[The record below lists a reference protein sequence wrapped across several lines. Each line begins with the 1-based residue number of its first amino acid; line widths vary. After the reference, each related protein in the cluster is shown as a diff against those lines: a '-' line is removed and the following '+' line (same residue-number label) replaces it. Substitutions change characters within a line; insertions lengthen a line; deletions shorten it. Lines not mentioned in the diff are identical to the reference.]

1 VVYRRRHAQDLLRHT
16 KEVPAQSLKSTRV
29 EVYISHLRDTF
40 MRMRPL
46 RRLALYAV
54 IAGTLAAL
62 VVSCDRYRFEAR
74 NRTVEITMD
83 QQDLSDF
90 AQAYGYNLDELMRE
104 MRRAGLTSVAVYEEQ
119 GQRVNGTQHALA
131 LTGQQI
137 IDSARLS
144 ALGDPLLSSMVRS
157 QRIDAASVYLLVYD
171 ASTLRRYV
179 SVLRTQLE
187 PSTVTVV
194 RARLPAI
201 VQVRTQLDFFNGLG
215 LGIPQDI
222 ADQVRRDGLL
232 VDPRVQNNERMG
244 PDRIA
249 ATFDQMLQGGRVST
263 VIFWGPS
270 NAVLGYPFSLDAT
283 ADNFRMH
290 KTLMFGDVESYTE
303 DQIQKGSITL
313 ARKIVN
319 QTVRVEAISKVELDK
334 LDLDVVIARY
344 LLGVRER
351 NIRVIYLRPFPH
363 VVQRTLP
370 DGTTVTESA
379 EATNLEMLRR
389 LRDALEQNG
398 FRTGHAYGFENF
410 GHGTSIRSDLEL
422 DLLYFI
428 VAVGVA
434 GTFLLLL
441 DLYGA
446 AQSWM
451 PWTFF
456 AITTICFWVLVPF
469 QRDYIVRQLWALGG
483 ALTFAVLSGTTL
495 ASYFANPRWR
505 PQRMLATDLRDG
517 LVCLL
522 RAAGVAVLGGL
533 FVAGLL
539 SQATFM
545 IEVQQF
551 IGIKLLLVA
560 PPLVL
565 LALYTFSPLFGSAQ
579 RPKDVAGSAL
589 RVWEFIAVLVAA
601 GAAALLLMRSGNQ
614 PDVGVSGFE
623 THLRGFLTTLVGAR
637 PRFKEFLLGFPALV
651 ILPALSPAQRR
662 AWGWFIVVVSGI
674 ALADVLDTF
683 SHIHTPMLITI
694 VRVFNGLLFGVII
707 ALIVWAI
714 GALVRLLQ
722 HKREHGPAA

>member
-1 VVYRRRHAQDLLRHT
+1 MVYRRRHAQDLLRHT

-303 DQIQKGSITL
+303 DQIQKGSITPCAQDRQSNR
-313 ARKIVN
+313 ARGGHL
-319 QTVRVEAISKVELDK
+319 Q
-334 LDLDVVIARY
+334 
-344 LLGVRER
+344 G
-351 NIRVIYLRPFPH
+351 
-363 VVQRTLP
+363 
-370 DGTTVTESA
+370 GT
-379 EATNLEMLRR
+379 
-389 LRDALEQNG
+389 
-398 FRTGHAYGFENF
+398 
-410 GHGTSIRSDLEL
+410 
-422 DLLYFI
+422 
-428 VAVGVA
+428 
-434 GTFLLLL
+434 
-441 DLYGA
+441 
-446 AQSWM
+446 
-451 PWTFF
+451 
-456 AITTICFWVLVPF
+456 
-469 QRDYIVRQLWALGG
+469 RQ
-483 ALTFAVLSGTTL
+483 
-495 ASYFANPRWR
+495 
-505 PQRMLATDLRDG
+505 
-517 LVCLL
+517 
-522 RAAGVAVLGGL
+522 
-533 FVAGLL
+533 
-539 SQATFM
+539 
-545 IEVQQF
+545 
-551 IGIKLLLVA
+551 
-560 PPLVL
+560 
-565 LALYTFSPLFGSAQ
+565 
-579 RPKDVAGSAL
+579 
-589 RVWEFIAVLVAA
+589 
-601 GAAALLLMRSGNQ
+601 
-614 PDVGVSGFE
+614 
-623 THLRGFLTTLVGAR
+623 AR
-637 PRFKEFLLGFPALV
+637 PRRRDRS
-651 ILPALSPAQRR
+651 LPARR
-662 AWGWFIVVVSGI
+662 ARAQYPGDLPASVPTCRAAHAARWHNRHGI
-674 ALADVLDTF
+674 RRSDQPGDAAPPARRFGTKWLP
-683 SHIHTPMLITI
+683 HWPR
-694 VRVFNGLLFGVII
+694 VRF
-707 ALIVWAI
+707 
-714 GALVRLLQ
+714 
-722 HKREHGPAA
+722 

>member
-1 VVYRRRHAQDLLRHT
+1 
-16 KEVPAQSLKSTRV
+16 
-29 EVYISHLRDTF
+29 
-40 MRMRPL
+40 MRLSQL
-46 RRLALYAV
+46 RRYALLAV

-62 VVSCDRYRFEAR
+62 IVSCDRFRFEAR

-90 AQAYGYNLDELMRE
+90 AQAYGYDLDELMRE
-104 MRRAGLTSVAVYEEQ
+104 MRRAGLTSVAVYEET
-119 GQRVNGTQHALA
+119 GQRVNLSQHALA

-144 ALGDPLLSSMVRS
+144 ALGDPLLASMARN
-157 QRIDAASVYLLVYD
+157 QHIDVQSVYLLVYD
-171 ASTLRRYV
+171 AATLRRYV

-201 VQVRTQLDFFNGLG
+201 VEVRTQLDFFNGLG
-215 LGIPQDI
+215 LGVPQDI
-222 ADQVRRDGLL
+222 ADQVRRNGLL

-270 NAVLGYPFSLDAT
+270 NAVLGYPFNLDAT
-283 ADNFRMH
+283 ADNFRAH
-290 KTLMFGDVESYTE
+290 KTLMFGDVESYAE

-313 ARKIVN
+313 ARKVVN
-319 QTVRVEAISKVELDK
+319 QTVRVQAISKVELDK

-351 NIRVIYLRPFPH
+351 NIRVVYLRPFPH
-363 VVQRTLP
+363 VVQKTLP
-370 DGTTVTESA
+370 DGTTMTESA
-379 EATNLEMLRR
+379 EATNLDMLRR
-389 LRDALEQNG
+389 LRDGLQQNG
-398 FRTGHAYGFENF
+398 FRIGHAYGFENF
-410 GHGTSIRSDLEL
+410 GHGASLRSDLEL
-422 DLLYFI
+422 DILYFI
-428 VAVGVA
+428 VAIGVA
-434 GTFLLLL
+434 GGFLLLL

-446 AQSWM
+446 AAPWM

-456 AITTICFWVLVPF
+456 AITTVCFWVLVPF

-483 ALTFAVLSGTTL
+483 ALTFSVLAGTTL
-495 ASYFANPRWR
+495 APYFSHPRWR
-505 PQRMLATDLRDG
+505 AKRTLGTDLRDG
-517 LVCLL
+517 AVCLL
-522 RAAGVAVLGGL
+522 KAAGVAVLGGL

-551 IGIKLLLVA
+551 VGIKLLLVA

-565 LALYTFSPLFGSAQ
+565 LALYTFAPIFGNAR
-579 RPKDVAGSAL
+579 RPADVAASAL
-589 RVWEFIAVLVAA
+589 RVWQFVAVLLAA
-601 GAAALLLMRSGNQ
+601 GAAVLLLMRSGNQ

-662 AWGWFIVVVSGI
+662 AVGWFVMVAGGI
-674 ALADVLDTF
+674 ALADVVDTF
-683 SHIHTPMLITI
+683 SHIHTPLLITF
-694 VRVFNGLLFGVII
+694 VRVFNGLVFGVII
-707 ALIVWAI
+707 ALIVYGLAV
-714 GALVRLLQ
+714 LTRLFQ
-722 HKREHGPAA
+722 RAREHRPAA